1 MPEDNDYHALQREQN
16 ERIKSL
22 ETKVEDLE
30 EDNKR
35 LMGEETERLKGRIR
49 QLEKWV
55 AGAGAVIAVAMA
67 GLGLVEVT
75 DFGFAKTAK
84 QVEEHREYF
93 TNILHPAM
101 SRSNWLGE
109 NYSDMTGKEPPEWIK
124 KK

>member
-1 MPEDNDYHALQREQN
+1 MEGNDYHALQREQN

-35 LMGEETERLKGRIR
+35 LMGEENERLKGRIR
-49 QLEKWV
+49 KLEKWV
-55 AGAGAVIAVAMA
+55 AGAGAVIAVAVA

-75 DFGFAKTAK
+75 DFGFAKTGK
-84 QVEEHREYF
+84 HVEEHRDYF
-93 TNILHPAM
+93 KNILHPAM
-101 SRSNWLGE
+101 VRSNWLGPE
-109 NYSDMTGKEPPEWIK
+109 YGNLEGAKVPEWIK